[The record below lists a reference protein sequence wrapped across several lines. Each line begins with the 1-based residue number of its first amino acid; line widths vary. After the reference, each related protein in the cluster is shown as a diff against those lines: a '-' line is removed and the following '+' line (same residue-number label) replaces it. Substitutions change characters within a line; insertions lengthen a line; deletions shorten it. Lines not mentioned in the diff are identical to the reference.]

1 MRASSSPGTPLR
13 LLLLEDN
20 PSDAELT
27 LHALAAAGFEITAD
41 VTGTRREFVE
51 RVPSGCY
58 DVILCD
64 FRLPGWDGL
73 EALRW
78 TRKSGCLV
86 PFIYV
91 SGTLGEE
98 QAVECMKEGA
108 TDFVLKTHLE
118 RLPRAVRRALDEER
132 LRLDRDRAIQH
143 LGESEERLAT
153 AFRACPEGITLSTL
167 GEGRYLEAN
176 DAFLHMLGYERPEV
190 IGRTSGDLGIW
201 ENLAGRDR
209 LLQELAGGQPVRA
222 LEARFRTRS
231 GNVRLVELSA
241 ERVQLQ
247 GEPCL
252 LAITRDVTPLR
263 ALEQQ
268 MRQAQ
273 KMEAIGRLAS
283 GVAHDFNNLLGVITG
298 YGEMVRRRLS
308 REDPLEVKVEQ
319 ILKAAERGAA
329 LTRQL
334 LAFSRQQVLQKKV
347 LNLNHVVSDMDNMLR
362 RLIGEDVELTTV
374 LDPGLGNLTGDP
386 DQLAQIVMNLA
397 VNSRDAMPRGGR
409 LTIETTNAEL
419 DQAYVA
425 LHPLARPGL
434 YVALTISDTG
444 SGMDAETQ
452 AHMFE
457 PFFTTK
463 PVGEG
468 TGLGLS
474 TVYGIVN
481 QSEGYISVY
490 SELRVGTTFKI
501 YLPRVDGPVAAV
513 AEPRRAPAGRS
524 SETILLVEDEDALR
538 GVLRET
544 LEGDG
549 YTVLAAR
556 DGAEALRLSDEHP
569 GRIHAILTD
578 LVMPGLTGRSTAEG
592 IALTR
597 PNTKVLYMSGYSREG
612 VIGRGALRRDAA
624 FLGKPFTVDEL
635 LRTLRELLDFPRASG
650 SP

>member
-1 MRASSSPGTPLR
+1 M
-13 LLLLEDN
+13 LEDN
-20 PSDAELT
+20 ADDASLV
-27 LHALAAAGFEITAD
+27 LLALAGAGLGVEAD
-41 VTGTRREFVE
+41 VAPTSLEFRDWLATR
-51 RVPSGCY
+51 SY
-58 DVILCD
+58 DLILCD
-64 FRLPGWDGL
+64 FSLPGWNGL

-78 TRKSGCLV
+78 TRKTGCAL

-98 QAVECMKEGA
+98 QAVECMREGA
-108 TDFVLKTHLE
+108 TDYILKANLG

-132 LRLDRDRAIQH
+132 LRADRDRALEQ
-143 LGESEERLAT
+143 LDDSEQRFAT
-153 AFRACPEGITLSTL
+153 AFRASPDGITISSLK
-167 GEGRYLEAN
+167 EGRYIEAN
-176 DAFLHMLGYERPEV
+176 DAFLHMVEYERAEL
-190 IGRTSGDLGIW
+190 IGHTASDLGIW
-201 ENLAGRDR
+201 EDAEQRAR
-209 LLQELAGGQPVRA
+209 LLEKLEGHEPVGGLP
-222 LEARFRTRS
+222 ARFRTKS
-231 GNVRLVELSA
+231 GKVRQVEMSA
-241 ERVQLQ
+241 ERIQLQ
-247 GEPCL
+247 GRPCL
-252 LAITRDVTPLR
+252 LAIVRDVTELR
-263 ALEQQ
+263 SLEMQ

-298 YGEMVRRRLS
+298 YGEMVRRRLP

-319 ILKAAERGAA
+319 ILKAAERAA
-329 LTRQL
+329 GLTRQL

-347 LNLNHVVSDMDNMLR
+347 LNLNHVVSDMDKMLR

-374 LDPGLGNLTGDP
+374 LDSGLGNLTGDP

-397 VNSRDAMPRGGR
+397 VNARDAMPRGGR
-409 LTIETTNAEL
+409 LTIETSNAEL

-425 LHPLARPGL
+425 VHPLARAGH
-434 YVALTISDTG
+434 YVMLAISDTG

-481 QSEGYISVY
+481 QSDGYISVY

-501 YLPRVDGPVAAV
+501 YFPRAFEATAAV
-513 AEPRRAPAGRS
+513 AAPRRAPAAGS
-524 SETILLVEDEDALR
+524 SETVLLVEDEDALR

-544 LEGDG
+544 LEGNG
-549 YTVLAAR
+549 YAVLAAR

-569 GRIHAILTD
+569 GHIHVVLTD
-578 LVMPGLTGRSTAEG
+578 LVMPGLSGRSTAEG

-597 PNTKVLYMSGYSREG
+597 PHTKVLYISGYSQEA

-624 FLGKPFTVDEL
+624 FLGKPFTLDDL
-635 LRTLRELLDFPRASG
+635 LRTLRALLDHRRPSG